1 MRSLVLGVDG
11 GNTKSLAVVAD
22 LDGRVVGTGR
32 AGCGDIYAS
41 TVEPALAELDV
52 AIGGALREADA
63 SPDEIVAGGF
73 SLAGADWPEDHAFLE
88 REMARRLGPSTR
100 IVVVNDALGALRG
113 GTPDGE
119 GVAVV
124 SGTGSAIGARW
135 HGRSWHASF
144 WGEDGGALPIGRGAL
159 RAMVRAELGI
169 DPPVRFNDAA
179 LAASGASSVEDLLH
193 RATRLGAPRATL
205 ASLAPVIL
213 DAADDGDPI
222 ALRLVLTAGQRLAEY
237 AGVAA
242 RTVGLGDGPYPL
254 VLAGGVF
261 RHPSPLIRNEIV
273 AALPGAKVVDVAF
286 EPVAGALLLAFDAL
300 GRRADLGLLR
310 GTLPSHDRFATAG

>member
-11 GNTKSLAVVAD
+11 GNTKSLALVAD

-52 AIGGALREADA
+52 AVGCALREADA
-63 SPDEIVAGGF
+63 SPDEIVAAGF

-88 REMARRLGPSTR
+88 AEMGRRLGPSTR

-113 GTPDGE
+113 GTPAGE

-124 SGTGSAIGARW
+124 AGTGSAIGARR
-135 HGRSWHASF
+135 HERTWHASF
-144 WGEDGGALPIGRGAL
+144 WGEDGGALTIGHAAL
-159 RAMVRAELGI
+159 RAMVRAELAL
-169 DPPVRFNDAA
+169 DPPVQFNDAA
-179 LAASGASSVEDLLH
+179 LAALGASSVEDLLH
-193 RATRLGAPRATL
+193 HATRRRATRTML

-222 ALRLVLTAGQRLAEY
+222 ALRIVLAAGQRLAEY

-242 RTVGLGDGPYPL
+242 RTVGLGDDPYPL

-261 RHPSPLIRNEIV
+261 RHPSPLIRTEII
-273 AALPGAKVVDVAF
+273 ASLPGARVIDAAF
-286 EPVAGALLLAFDAL
+286 EPVAGALLLGFDAL
-300 GRRADLGLLR
+300 GRRADLDLLR
-310 GTLPSHDRFATAG
+310 RTLPAHDRFATAG